1 MDEQVLAAMNKW
13 PNVPA
18 AYGWLS
24 LNERGLWR
32 FHHQGDFAAEPAGDS
47 IENRQLIDFLGRN
60 YTVNERG
67 EWYVQNGP
75 QKAYV
80 TLPHAPFILFYDN
93 VQSRLSTHHDQTV
106 KAITQW
112 YFSNDG
118 RIFAQSDLGPA
129 MLIGRDAPSFI
140 EDVRVIE
147 MTESPRTLNEHDFEA
162 VAMGKTITL
171 SLKTTENDLVAPC
184 NYLQSNKAEEV
195 LGFVSQPKP

>member
-32 FHHQGDFAAEPAGDS
+32 FHHQGDFAADPAGDT

-60 YTVNERG
+60 YTVNDRG

-80 TLPHAPFILFYDN
+80 TLPHAPLILFYN
-93 VQSRLSTHHDQTV
+93 NSQTTLSTHHDHTV
-106 KAITQW
+106 STIKQW

-118 RIFAQSDLGPA
+118 RIFAQTDLGAA
-129 MLIGRDAPSFI
+129 MLSGRDAPAFI
-140 EDVRVIE
+140 EDARVLEEDNSIRE
-147 MTESPRTLNEHDFEA
+147 LDTHDIEA
-162 VAMGKTITL
+162 VAMGKEITL
-171 SLKTTENDLVAPC
+171 SLNTRESNLTAPC
-184 NYLQSNKAEEV
+184 LYLESNKAEEI